1 MTLKFKQTI
10 TGALLLLPLG
20 AFASTGTDLGSSAAS
35 AAQNATNTTITT
47 SAAANMGA
55 SATPGENPADGVTS
69 ASAAQSTSL
78 IVQCPVGTSFDKS
91 PIVYPLGMATQCV
104 NNSGSLLFRVCEGT
118 PQGVDCTANK
128 SWEQQYLGAGQSLPF
143 SSTLTVGLQS
153 CTGTACTINVQQTG
167 SFSGTGTDLSNQ
179 GVALAQKQ
187 ASNDS
192 SPTNEV
198 NNVGLLNTTTGQMA
212 QVGTSK
218 NGANYAANVIANG
231 GSMTSCF
238 NTQQS
243 QLSNGKDV
251 FTCDGSQSVNFGASC
266 ASTTTC
272 TKYANTTTNYTQTCV
287 DAVKNHEIDMETVTP
302 TVACTITNPTETFSC
317 SKTAKPNVVSTTVSD
332 CPAGAVKFTI
342 FPFNPGTISNYTSR
356 PISFSW
362 NSGGTRNDAY
372 IRPLVA
378 TCTGS
383 NQLYIN
389 GLSNSMG
396 NKSDS
401 FDWPGDYVPSLTMG
415 YSAGGDGSTGGTL
428 YQQIDG
434 NVFLSANINC
444 TSGHCTV
451 SSASSVGAGGICG
464 PAGFATETITATTCR
479 DPSDFPCTPHS
490 VCTDW
495 NDNPCTPG
503 DGNIGC
509 TCQPNECTCS
519 SVTKKMPST
528 YYCNDGSKAT
538 TPVPASDQIPKIN
551 GVYGVSYTATVDS
564 VTRAKNTYQFDVSRK
579 TQALSNDTTTDGCTA
594 YEAAQ

>member
-10 TGALLLLPLG
+10 TGALLLLPPG
-20 AFASTGTDLGSSAAS
+20 AFASTGTDLGSLAAS

-69 ASAAQSTSL
+69 ASAKQQTSL

-179 GVALAQKQ
+179 GMALAQKQ

-287 DAVKNHEIDMETVTP
+287 DAVKNHEIYMETVTP
-302 TVACTITNPTETFSC
+302 TQACTITNPTETFSC
-317 SKTAKPNVVSTTVSD
+317 KKTATPNVVTTVVSNCTPGKVVASLGDQENQNTSD
-332 CPAGAVKFTI
+332 WA
-342 FPFNPGTISNYTSR
+342 YH
-356 PISFSW
+356 
-362 NSGGTRNDAY
+362 NDI
-372 IRPLVA
+372 IR
-378 TCTGS
+378 
-383 NQLYIN
+383 N
-389 GLSNSMG
+389 GLSFG
-396 NKSDS
+396 NPVAS
-401 FDWPGDYVPSLTMG
+401 VTC
-415 YSAGGDGSTGGTL
+415 DGSGNLVINGVKFNTYESSGTYPGATGYPKTTV
-428 YQQIDG
+428 Y
-434 NVFLSANINC
+434 LSNGSGSGSGIAVYYAINDDHICGSSICWNRPSIININC
-444 TSGHCTV
+444 TNGVCNISAQ
-451 SSASSVGAGGICG
+451 SSYGPAFMCNGAGVRTGQIKYTQNNGRFSHTYTLNAALGCNQG
-464 PAGFATETITATTCR
+464 SPAPSITFDALRKNFTL
-479 DPSDFPCTPHS
+479 
-490 VCTDW
+490 
-495 NDNPCTPG
+495 
-503 DGNIGC
+503 
-509 TCQPNECTCS
+509 S
-519 SVTKKMPST
+519 S
-528 YYCNDGSKAT
+528 
-538 TPVPASDQIPKIN
+538 
-551 GVYGVSYTATVDS
+551 
-564 VTRAKNTYQFDVSRK
+564 
-579 TQALSNDTTTDGCTA
+579 DTTTDGCTA
-594 YEAAQ
+594 YEAAR